1 MRTRAWRAATAGAVL
16 VAAGTALTA
25 PSAGAAT
32 GTPAGPAPH
41 DPCERTSWRA
51 GTVELCAG
59 TLVYRDY
66 VIDDFG
72 AAGPLPTSRKS
83 EQLGSLS
90 ATAGDQRYADTRQ
103 TATADLVDLAVRLEG
118 DRLVAVFRLNALYDA
133 GSTTVAL
140 AVDSDDD
147 RSTGG
152 GAWPGVNGV
161 RSSGWEVVETAS
173 TGDVGANT
181 VTLTMPAPAGDRW
194 RLQALT
200 AQSNGTVMNVAFR
213 GPTEVAGLG
222 TSTWWEGRQA
232 QVLKSG
238 DITELGHVV
247 EVADLRGGVTREA
260 DHWQPG
266 LGSRVFTS
274 RWTIGSGEGY
284 SYERE
289 YGRHGATG
297 TTCEQEFISHGR
309 FQPYSVYVPEAL
321 PADPGV
327 QVNLHG
333 CNANH
338 TSQITGAGFRASFG
352 DQLGRVIVAPL
363 GRGPIG
369 YYSDISEAD
378 VLEVLD
384 DVETTL
390 APDPDTWFLSGYSM
404 GGYGAMRLASLYPDR
419 WAGLTNW
426 VGFSGDVTNSPAS
439 TDVPRKAP
447 SGGIGNVVHFLRNL
461 EHVPSEHLYA
471 AADELVQVH
480 TALAVQQSLDAAGV
494 DHRFFLHPAAEHLTF
509 ALADRWEKEAAL
521 SQGRRLVRDPARV
534 VYRTDGA
541 LAYPEYEIVH
551 DRAYWVSD
559 VRPARVDADWHDAV
573 GFSDV
578 DLTTAGCGGALPV
591 RTERQGAG
599 PSPVPWVSTETTTTG
614 TTPVTGDL
622 LQGRLVN
629 VASLTVDA
637 TRACLAGE
645 DVPWTLTTDG
655 PATVALTDGREITVP
670 GAGTHTGVLA
680 AAAAG
685 QPVEVAGTGSGAA
698 ATPGVAARA
707 LPATGAAAALPAV
720 AGALLL
726 GAALVRRRLG

>member
-1 MRTRAWRAATAGAVL
+1 
-16 VAAGTALTA
+16 
-25 PSAGAAT
+25 
-32 GTPAGPAPH
+32 
-41 DPCERTSWRA
+41 
-51 GTVELCAG
+51 
-59 TLVYRDY
+59 
-66 VIDDFG
+66 
-72 AAGPLPTSRKS
+72 
-83 EQLGSLS
+83 
-90 ATAGDQRYADTRQ
+90 
-103 TATADLVDLAVRLEG
+103 
-118 DRLVAVFRLNALYDA
+118 
-133 GSTTVAL
+133 
-140 AVDSDDD
+140 
-147 RSTGG
+147 
-152 GAWPGVNGV
+152 
-161 RSSGWEVVETAS
+161 
-173 TGDVGANT
+173 
-181 VTLTMPAPAGDRW
+181 
-194 RLQALT
+194 
-200 AQSNGTVMNVAFR
+200 
-213 GPTEVAGLG
+213 
-222 TSTWWEGRQA
+222 
-232 QVLKSG
+232 
-238 DITELGHVV
+238 
-247 EVADLRGGVTREA
+247 
-260 DHWQPG
+260 
-266 LGSRVFTS
+266 
-274 RWTIGSGEGY
+274 
-284 SYERE
+284 
-289 YGRHGATG
+289 
-297 TTCEQEFISHGR
+297 
-309 FQPYSVYVPEAL
+309 
-321 PADPGV
+321 
-327 QVNLHG
+327 
-333 CNANH
+333 
-338 TSQITGAGFRASFG
+338 
-352 DQLGRVIVAPL
+352 
-363 GRGPIG
+363 
-369 YYSDISEAD
+369 
-378 VLEVLD
+378 
-384 DVETTL
+384 
-390 APDPDTWFLSGYSM
+390 
-404 GGYGAMRLASLYPDR
+404 
-419 WAGLTNW
+419 
-426 VGFSGDVTNSPAS
+426 
-439 TDVPRKAP
+439 
-447 SGGIGNVVHFLRNL
+447 
-461 EHVPSEHLYA
+461 
-471 AADELVQVH
+471 VQVH